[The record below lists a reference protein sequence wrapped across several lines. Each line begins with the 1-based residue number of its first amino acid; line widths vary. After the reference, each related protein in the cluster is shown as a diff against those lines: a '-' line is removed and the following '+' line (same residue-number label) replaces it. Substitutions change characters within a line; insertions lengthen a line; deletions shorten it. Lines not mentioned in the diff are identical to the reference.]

1 MLRPPW
7 TLHRASRELL
17 PPVRH
22 ICIGEA
28 AFPHVRS
35 FAGKKEDG
43 GGTFARIG
51 KYISGLSS
59 EGGDADGSDASSSAS
74 SASGVL
80 VPNTPEFRHR
90 EVLAVPLPRRP
101 LFPGNIMPVSVQDPR
116 LVRELLELKR
126 SSGQAYVGAFLRVSA
141 AAGGSGSDAG
151 PKPEGSESSS
161 AWPSFSTSGT
171 SSSSK
176 SDSNS
181 SDGSEMGQDGELG
194 SAAAS
199 VDSCFGSSG
208 PSSSAVKDSDIHQ
221 TGTFCQVH
229 HISELEGGQ
238 AQLLLLGHRRLKR
251 LHTVHDSPLKVAVE
265 HLRDQPYNPS
275 EDHLKATTLEIVST
289 LKELLHLHPLY
300 NEQLR
305 SFAAFGSDFHDLSRL
320 TDMGAS
326 LTSADEAA
334 LQGVLEELSVPARA
348 DTVLLLLKKEVE
360 LCKLQGEI
368 GKRVEEK
375 ISKDQRRYFLMEQ
388 LRSIKKEL
396 GLEKDDKSAL
406 LQRFQDRIDP
416 FKDKI
421 PEAVRKVIEEELSKL
436 SGLEQ
441 ASSEFNVTRNY
452 LDWLTSLPWGK
463 HSEERLDIDHAKKVL
478 DEDHYGLE
486 DVKERVL
493 EFIAVGRLRGS
504 THGKILCLVGPPGVG
519 KTSVGR
525 SIARAINRKYYRFS
539 VGGLSDVAEIKG
551 HRRTYVGAMPGKMV
565 QCLKST
571 ETSNPL
577 VLIDEIDKLGRGYQG
592 DPASAL
598 LELLDPEQNATFLD
612 HYLDV
617 PIDLSKVL
625 FMCTANV
632 LDTIPDP
639 LRDRMEVI
647 RIPGYIADEKVH
659 IARQYLEP
667 QTRDDAGVPLDT
679 ASITEEAMAH
689 LINEYAREAGVRNL
703 KKHLEKIYRKVALK
717 LVKQGAGPPLAA
729 SADAGKEENPVSQEA
744 FHISGEVSGEVLDNA
759 EPPVVTPEAALNVP
773 VPSTLDSTPSAAG
786 SRESQAM
793 EQDPGAATEPKVE
806 PIVIDK
812 GDLKDF
818 VGQPPFTSDRIY
830 DSTPPGVVM
839 GLAWTAM
846 GGSTLYVEAARVE
859 AGEGKG
865 SLRTTGQLGDVMKE
879 SASIAHTFARTQAAR
894 IGVPAN
900 FFAESSIHVHVP
912 AGSTPK
918 DGPSAGCTV
927 ITALLSLALDRPV
940 RPDLAM
946 TGEVTL
952 TGRVLP
958 IGGVKEKTIAARRSG
973 VKTLIFPRANQH
985 DFEELSDETK
995 AGFEVHFVD
1004 RYDEIFKIAL
1014 DYESSELP
1022 LAAAAS

>member
-1 MLRPPW
+1 M
-7 TLHRASRELL
+7 
-17 PPVRH
+17 RH
-22 ICIGEA
+22 ISLVGKRSIDLYLVINRSHASSVTRFPFRNFSDSAGE
-28 AFPHVRS
+28 
-35 FAGKKEDG
+35 GD
-43 GGTFARIG
+43 GTFKRVQQF
-51 KYISGLSS
+51 ISGLSGGK
-59 EGGDADGSDASSSAS
+59 EGQEGKEDAAA
-74 SASGVL
+74 GVL
-80 VPNTPEFRHR
+80 VPSSPELRHR
-90 EVLAVPLPRRP
+90 EVLAIPLPRRP
-101 LFPGNIMPVSVQDPR
+101 LFPGNIMPVSVQNPK
-116 LVRELLELKR
+116 LVKELLELKR
-126 SSGQAYVGAFLRVSA
+126 SSGQAYVGAFLRMSAVSPQ
-141 AAGGSGSDAG
+141 GI
-151 PKPEGSESSS
+151 EGVLQSETS
-161 AWPSFSTSGT
+161 PS
-171 SSSSK
+171 
-176 SDSNS
+176 
-181 SDGSEMGQDGELG
+181 E

-199 VDSCFGSSG
+199 VEADDAELQS
-208 PSSSAVKDSDIHQ
+208 V
-221 TGTFCQVH
+221 GTFCQVH
-229 HISELEGGQ
+229 HISEMESGN
-238 AQLLLLGHRRLKR
+238 AQMLLLGHRRLKR
-251 LHTVHDSPLKVAVE
+251 LHKVSDDPLKVAVE
-265 HLRDQPYNPS
+265 HLRDQPYNPND
-275 EDHLKATTLEIVST
+275 DHLKATTLEIVST

-305 SFAAFGSDFHDLSRL
+305 SFAAFGGDFHDLSRL
-320 TDMGAS
+320 ADMGAS

-406 LQRFQDRIDP
+406 IQRFEERMQP
-416 FKDKI
+416 FKDKV
-421 PEAVRKVIEEELSKL
+421 PEDVRRVIEEEMAKL

-452 LDWLTSLPWGK
+452 LDWLTSLPWGQY
-463 HSEERLDIDHAKKVL
+463 SEELLDIEHAKKVL

-504 THGKILCLVGPPGVG
+504 TQGNILCLVGPPGVG

-525 SIARAINRKYYRFS
+525 SIARALNRKYYRFS

-571 ETSNPL
+571 GTSNPL

-598 LELLDPEQNATFLD
+598 LELLDPEQNSSFLD

-632 LDTIPDP
+632 LDTIPPP
-639 LRDRMEVI
+639 LLDRMEVI

-667 QTRDDAGVPLDT
+667 QSMRESGIPESAASISDDAMHT
-679 ASITEEAMAH
+679 
-689 LINEYAREAGVRNL
+689 LIHEYARESGVRNL
-703 KKHLEKIYRKVALK
+703 KKLLEKIYRKVALK
-717 LVKQGAGPPLAA
+717 LVKRQGNNAQPGAIQASTADSPASSSIVSTSESEEGTEPATLPDGVAA
-729 SADAGKEENPVSQEA
+729 PEE
-744 FHISGEVSGEVLDNA
+744 
-759 EPPVVTPEAALNVP
+759 ALNVP
-773 VPSTLDSTPSAAG
+773 VPPSATAPEALHD
-786 SRESQAM
+786 SAPDSSPRDESLEA
-793 EQDPGAATEPKVE
+793 EPVA
-806 PIVIDK
+806 VGV
-812 GDLKDF
+812 GDLKDY

-830 DSTPPGVVM
+830 DVTPPGVVM

-846 GGSTLYVEAARVE
+846 GGSTLYVEAACVE
-859 AGEGKG
+859 TGEGKG

-879 SASIAHTFARTQAAR
+879 SANIAHTFARSYAAE
-894 IGVPAN
+894 IGVPAK
-900 FFAESSIHVHVP
+900 FFTDSSIHVHVP
-912 AGSTPK
+912 AGATPK
-918 DGPSAGCTV
+918 DGPSAGCTI
-927 ITALLSLALDRPV
+927 ITALLSLAQNKPV

-958 IGGVKEKTIAARRSG
+958 IGGVKEKTLAARRSG
-973 VKTLIFPRANQH
+973 VKTLIFPKANKY
-985 DFEELSDETK
+985 DYDELTDEVK
-995 AGFEVHFVD
+995 AGFEAHFVETFSEV
-1004 RYDEIFKIAL
+1004 YDIAFGATE
-1014 DYESSELP
+1014 ESATVAV
-1022 LAAAAS
+1022 AA